1 MNVVVYYSFFCT
13 TRHLSVMLRSALSRM
28 AAPPPRP
35 LPGADNVSVAALA
48 QGDLYHLIDRD
59 HVPLLAAPSPS
70 LCLNTHILAVP
81 SAPPNLAARQQ
92 GGPWCSSSHDH

>member
-1 MNVVVYYSFFCT
+1 
-13 TRHLSVMLRSALSRM
+13 MLRSAVSRM

-35 LPGADNVSVAALA
+35 LPDGDNVSVAALA
-48 QGDLYHLIDRD
+48 QGHLYHLIDRD

-70 LCLNTHILAVP
+70 ICLNTHILAVP

-92 GGPWCSSSHDH
+92 GGPCCCLFT